1 MPVVQVV
8 QVGAEVHRLMLAA
21 QQLQVKEMLEVQEVQ
36 NQIHR
41 LQVQVVEAAAQV
53 ALDSQVVV
61 MLEAAVVSALM
72 LHRILAMLLN
82 PFMVLLMAFML
93 VEEVLH
99 HIMEIIQ
106 VLVAVAQDGTHK
118 VDFTAA
124 QLALL
129 QIRV

>member
-36 NQIHR
+36 NQLHR

-53 ALDSQVVV
+53 ALDSMVVV

-82 PFMVLLMAFML
+82 PFMVLLVVFML

-106 VLVAVAQDGTHK
+106 NLVAVAQDGTDK